1 MTEEHKHTA
10 IPTSPSTPIAAKEP
24 PSPPPPPSAL
34 DVAFL
39 TGQPDVGTLIL
50 VRHGQQDWPQGPNRP
65 ASEWIDPPLSTTGH
79 RQAEA
84 VGEALATEK
93 IHAVYSSHLQR
104 AAETGRQIAKHHGLE
119 PTVLEELRE
128 IEVFRD
134 LPEGISIRDAVSKT
148 TLLGMQE
155 RFVQER
161 RWDCYPFSETSAEF
175 EARIVTTIEGILAA
189 HRTETV
195 VVACHGGV
203 INTYVGHQL
212 RLQEDMFFRPAH
224 ASVSRVLVGSGRR
237 VILTLNEVHHLREID
252 PALVT
257 C

>member
-1 MTEEHKHTA
+1 MTEPHRHTA
-10 IPTSPSTPIAAKEP
+10 IPTSPSTPTVAKEP
-24 PSPPPPPSAL
+24 PSPPPPPSPL

-39 TGQPDVGTLIL
+39 TDQPNVGTLIL
-50 VRHGQQDWPQGPNRP
+50 VRHGQQAWPQGPNRP
-65 ASEWIDPPLSTTGH
+65 AAEWKDPPLSATGH
-79 RQAEA
+79 RQAA
-84 VGEALATEK
+84 TVGEALANEP
-93 IHAVYSSHLQR
+93 IAAVYSSHLQR
-104 AAETGRQIAKHHGLE
+104 AAETGQQIAKHHGIE

-134 LPEGISIRDAVSKT
+134 LPDGMSVRDAVPEIMMR
-148 TLLGMQE
+148 GMQQ
-155 RFVQER
+155 RFIQER

-189 HRTETV
+189 HEAETV
-195 VVACHGGV
+195 AVACHGGV

-212 RLQEDMFFRPAH
+212 KLREDMFFRPAH

-237 VILTLNEVHHLREID
+237 VILTLNEVHHLRAVD